1 MLVQRMK
8 FAAIDIGSNAV
19 RLLIARPL
27 NPDRLNSNFKSVE
40 VTRLPL
46 RLGDD
51 VFKKGKISGKK
62 EALLYKAMTAFEY
75 LIDIYNVDGIR
86 ACATS
91 AMRDAKN
98 GPEIRRNVRERTGL
112 NIEIISGLEESR
124 ILQKTILTT
133 IANDETYLHIDV
145 GGGSTE
151 LSVIKRK
158 KTVSYE
164 SFNIGTVRM
173 MENAIKK
180 SERERMYEWLKNI
193 RFDYGDILAIGT
205 GGNIVK
211 LNTLGNGT
219 PKKPMS
225 LQQLKAINKQVKM
238 LSHEERVYKLNLN
251 PDRAQVIDKA
261 GDIFIDIMKEGKIN
275 QVWVPN
281 KGLKDGIILGLW
293 QDYFTKNIKS

>member
-1 MLVQRMK
+1 MK
-8 FAAIDIGSNAV
+8 FAAIDIGSNAI

-27 NPDRLNSNFKSVE
+27 EPQNPISPFKSVE

-51 VFKKGKISGKK
+51 VFKKGKISSKK
-62 EALLYKAMTAFEY
+62 EALLLKAMKAFEY
-75 LIDIYNVDGIR
+75 LTEIYNVDGLR

-91 AMRDAKN
+91 AMRDASNSKD
-98 GPEIRRNVRERTGL
+98 IKKKIKDSTGI
-112 NIEIISGLEESR
+112 NIEVISGLDESR

-133 IANDETYLHIDV
+133 IKSKRNYLHIDV

-151 LSVIKRK
+151 LTIIKNKESVI
-158 KTVSYE
+158 YE

-173 MENAIKK
+173 MEGSVDEKEKENMAN
-180 SERERMYEWLKNI
+180 WLHKVS
-193 RFDYGDILAIGT
+193 DKYGNLRAIGT

-211 LNTLGNGT
+211 LNSLGN
-219 PKKPMS
+219 PSSKKPMT
-225 LQQLKAINKQVKM
+225 LIDLKKVNKQLQK
-238 LSHEERVYKLNLN
+238 LSHSERVYDLKLN

-261 GDIFIDIMKEGKIN
+261 GEIFIDIMKNGKIDK
-275 QVWVPN
+275 VDVPR

-293 QDYFTKNIKS
+293 QEYLAKQ

>member
-1 MLVQRMK
+1 MK
-8 FAAIDIGSNAV
+8 FAAIDIGSNAI

-27 NPDRLNSNFKSVE
+27 EPKNPISPFKSVE

-51 VFKKGKISGKK
+51 VFKKGKISSKK
-62 EALLYKAMTAFEY
+62 EALLLKAMKAFEY
-75 LIDIYNVDGIR
+75 LTEIYNVDGLR

-91 AMRDAKN
+91 AMRDASNSKD
-98 GPEIRRNVRERTGL
+98 IRKKIKDSTGI
-112 NIEIISGLEESR
+112 NIEVISGLDESR

-133 IANDETYLHIDV
+133 IKSKRNYLHIDV

-151 LSVIKRK
+151 LTIIKNKESVI
-158 KTVSYE
+158 YE

-173 MENAIKK
+173 MEGSVDEKEKENMAN
-180 SERERMYEWLKNI
+180 WLHKVY
-193 RFDYGDILAIGT
+193 DKYGNLRAIGT

-211 LNTLGNGT
+211 LNSLGN
-219 PKKPMS
+219 PSSKKPMTMID
-225 LQQLKAINKQVKM
+225 LKKVNKQLQK
-238 LSHEERVYKLNLN
+238 LSHSERVYDLKLN

-261 GDIFIDIMKEGKIN
+261 GEIFIDIMKNGKIDK
-275 QVWVPN
+275 VDVPR

-293 QDYFTKNIKS
+293 QEYLAKQ

>member
-1 MLVQRMK
+1 MK

-27 NPDRLNSNFKSVE
+27 EPKNPLTPFKAVE

-51 VFKKGKISGKK
+51 VFNNGKISKKK
-62 EALLYKAMTAFEY
+62 EALLGKALKAFEY
-75 LIDIYNVDGIR
+75 LTEIYNVDGIR

-91 AMRDAKN
+91 AMRDAAN
-98 GPEIRRNVRERTGL
+98 GKEIRKNIKESTGI
-112 NIEIISGLEESR
+112 NIEVISGLEESR

-133 IANDETYLHIDV
+133 IKSNRTYMHIDV

-151 LSVIKRK
+151 MTLIKNKKSVE
-158 KTVSYE
+158 YE

-173 MENAIKK
+173 MEGAIDPYEK
-180 SERERMYEWLKNI
+180 ERMVKWLEKINKNHKNI
-193 RFDYGDILAIGT
+193 RAIGT

-211 LNTLGNGT
+211 LNTLGN
-219 PKKPMS
+219 PSSKKPFS
-225 LQQLKAINKQVKM
+225 YSDLKKINKTIQQLN
-238 LSHEERVYKLNLN
+238 HNERVYSLKLN

-261 GDIFIDIMKEGKIN
+261 GKIFIEILKHSGIDKI
-275 QVWVPN
+275 WVPN
-281 KGLKDGIILGLW
+281 KGLKDGILLGLW
-293 QDYFTKNIKS
+293 QDYLAKN

>member
-1 MLVQRMK
+1 MK

-27 NPDRLNSNFKSVE
+27 EPQNSLTPFKAVE

-51 VFKKGKISGKK
+51 VFKSSKISKKK
-62 EALLYKAMTAFEY
+62 EDLLLKAMKAFEY
-75 LIDIYNVDGIR
+75 LTEIYNVDGIR

-91 AMRDAKN
+91 AMRDASNSKA
-98 GPEIRRNVRERTGL
+98 IRKKIKESTGIQ
-112 NIEIISGLEESR
+112 IEVISGLEESL

-133 IANDETYLHIDV
+133 IKSNRTYLHIDV

-151 LSVIKRK
+151 ITLIKNK
-158 KTVSYE
+158 QPVSYE

-173 MENAIKK
+173 MENAIDEKEK
-180 SERERMYEWLKNI
+180 DRMAQWLSKVSQNNKNI
-193 RFDYGDILAIGT
+193 RAIGT

-211 LNTLGNGT
+211 LNSLGN
-219 PKKPMS
+219 PSSKKPFS
-225 LQQLKAINKQVKM
+225 YSDLKRTTKAIIQLN
-238 LSHEERVYKLNLN
+238 HDERVYQLKLN

-261 GDIFIDIMKEGKIN
+261 GKIFIDIMKMSGIDKI
-275 QVWVPN
+275 WVPN
-281 KGLKDGIILGLW
+281 KGLKDGILLGLW
-293 QDYFTKNIKS
+293 QDYLKKQKSK